1 MNKRLPSLSKDRL
14 PSIIESILF
23 VADEAVD
30 VSLLSRALR
39 RPATDIEE
47 ALALLED
54 RCSLGGTRLQR
65 TGDSVQLVTAP
76 DAGPYVERFLG
87 LESRQRLSSAALE
100 SLAIIAYKQPM
111 TRAGVEQVRGVNSD
125 GAIGSLIAR
134 GLIEEVGRAP
144 GPGRPAL
151 LGTTLRFLEHFG
163 LSKPGDLPPLPSAN
177 GADGA
182 DVDAP
187 AAESTEEADFDA
199 DNDVEEEEEQE
210 EAASP
215 A

>member
-14 PSIIESILF
+14 PAVIESVLF

-30 VSLLSRALR
+30 VSLLAKALR
-39 RPATDIEE
+39 RPTAEIEN
-47 ALALLED
+47 ALSELEQ
-54 RCSLGGTRLQR
+54 RCAAGGVRLQR

-87 LESRQRLSSAALE
+87 LETRQRLSSAALE

-125 GAIGSLIAR
+125 GAIASLLAR
-134 GLIEEVGRAP
+134 GLIEEVGKAP

-163 LSKPGDLPPLPSAN
+163 LSRPQDLPPLPAN
-177 GADGA
+177 GSFDLDAAEAALEDEETA
-182 DVDAP
+182 AP
-187 AAESTEEADFDA
+187 A
-199 DNDVEEEEEQE
+199 
-210 EAASP
+210 
-215 A
+215 